1 VAEQRRMIV
10 TMRESAQTLLR
21 IIDDVLDFS
30 KIEAGRL
37 ELEAISF
44 SLSGLVEAVLDTLRP
59 QVLAKGLT
67 LDNDDTH
74 AAIACDMLNP
84 AQCPE
89 HALMA
94 RIPLGL
100 GPSLHQLRSGSL
112 HFVRRLH
119 SYYGEV
125 RLPTPVLPQTFKEVV
140 DLARPEFTIKYGLSV
155 EGET

>member
-1 VAEQRRMIV
+1 MIV
-10 TMRESAQTLLR
+10 TMRELAQTLLR

-67 LDNDDTH
+67 LYNDDTH

-89 HALMA
+89 HCFDGA
-94 RIPLGL
+94 
-100 GPSLHQLRSGSL
+100 
-112 HFVRRLH
+112 H
-119 SYYGEV
+119 SPWP
-125 RLPTPVLPQTFKEVV
+125 RPFAPPTPQRIAPLCSSASQLLWRSPTSHARASP
-140 DLARPEFTIKYGLSV
+140 DLQG
-155 EGET
+155 GC